1 MSFSSTQKSEL
12 INYVYKSA
20 CCRRAL
26 LSGVLF
32 ARAKMSGENKIA
44 FNLEKRESA
53 EFVAKLIKEFYGQTA
68 LISRP
73 PSGGRCVKIEFESKS
88 ASKYILNIPNS
99 GELFVSKCEGC
110 VSSFLRGV
118 FIAAGR
124 ISDPMK
130 QYSLEF
136 SVGERAGN
144 LFDFLNELGVPP
156 LVTHKA
162 TEDVVYYK
170 NSSLIEDFCAL
181 TAMNTAVFAIMNAK
195 INSDIRNNAN
205 RVANCETNNIG
216 KAVNASM
223 KQIDTLVM
231 LERAGLFSSLPDEL
245 EATARLRME
254 HRDLSLSQLAAI
266 SVPPISKSGLS
277 HRLAKIMELA
287 EQLLHR

>member
-1 MSFSSTQKSEL
+1 MSFSSTQKSEI

-26 LSGVLF
+26 LSGILF
-32 ARAKMSGENKIA
+32 SRAVAFDGDGIA
-44 FNLEKRESA
+44 FNLEKLEFA
-53 EFVAKLIKEFYGQTA
+53 EFAARLIKEFYGQTA
-68 LISRP
+68 TVARP
-73 PSGGRCVKIEFESKS
+73 KSGGRCVRVEFKSKS
-88 ASKYILNIPNS
+88 AAKYIANITS
-99 GELFVSKCEGC
+99 SADLFLSKCPSC
-110 VSSFLRGV
+110 TSAFLRGV

-130 QYSLEF
+130 QYDLELSL
-136 SVGERAGN
+136 GERAPI
-144 LFDFLNELGVPP
+144 LADFLGELGVVP
-156 LVTHKA
+156 LVSHKS
-162 TEDVVYYK
+162 TGDVLYYK

-181 TAMNTAVFAIMNAK
+181 AAMNTAAFAVMNAK
-195 INSDIRNNAN
+195 IKSDIRNNAN
-205 RVANCETNNIG
+205 RIANCETNNIG

-223 KQIDTLVM
+223 KQIDTLIM
-231 LERAGLFSSLPDEL
+231 LERAGLFSSLPEEL

-287 EQLLHR
+287 EQLLHK